1 MCFPVQADQLVLGGC
16 VRDGVATDS
25 VRSSLVTCCGR
36 QGDAD
41 TVSSLVIT
49 SAKYC

>member
-1 MCFPVQADQLVLGGC
+1 MCCPVQSDHLVLGGC
-16 VRDGVATDS
+16 VREGVATDS

-41 TVSSLVIT
+41 TVSLFIA
-49 SAKYC
+49 SAN

>member
-1 MCFPVQADQLVLGGC
+1 MCCHVQADQLVLGGC
-16 VRDGVATDS
+16 VREGVATDS

-41 TVSSLVIT
+41 TVSLVIAT
-49 SAKYC
+49 

>member
-1 MCFPVQADQLVLGGC
+1 MCCAVQADQLVLGGC
-16 VRDGVATDS
+16 EREGVATDS

-41 TVSSLVIT
+41 TGNLVIT
-49 SAKYC
+49 SAN

>member
-1 MCFPVQADQLVLGGC
+1 MCCPVQSDQLVLGGC
-16 VRDGVATDS
+16 VREGVATDS

-41 TVSSLVIT
+41 TVSLVVA
-49 SAKYC
+49 SAN

>member
-1 MCFPVQADQLVLGGC
+1 MCCPVQSDHLVLGGC
-16 VRDGVATDS
+16 VREGVATDS

-41 TVSSLVIT
+41 TVSFVIA
-49 SAKYC
+49 SAN